1 MRKEGIRGIF
11 PPEVRTAMRKHNFM
25 RAVAATAVVW
35 FAAAPAHALDWNTRR
50 LVDEFTDAQSCRV
63 EPGGEFSRS
72 FVRGMTGAFRTL
84 HFYAENRNGEVR
96 AGFMSEPLIAI
107 PGDVQI
113 RVDSNPLTTI
123 TAADTPLDLAPSY
136 TMPPTPGFTPEQQA
150 QLEQTMRSSMAI
162 ASPYRV
168 VTGERAVALLR
179 EIVGGRDVRW
189 RVVSINAAA
198 SGTGTVR
205 VRGLREALTECGI
218 DLATPAAV
226 AP

>member
-1 MRKEGIRGIF
+1 
-11 PPEVRTAMRKHNFM
+11 M
-25 RAVAATAVVW
+25 RALVVIALAWLVAS
-35 FAAAPAHALDWNTRR
+35 PASALDWNTRR

-84 HFYAENRNGEVR
+84 HFYAENRNGEIR

-123 TAADTPLDLAPSY
+123 TAADTPLDLAPTY
-136 TMPPTPGFTPEQQA
+136 TIPATPGLTAEQQA
-150 QLEQTMRSSMAI
+150 QLEQTLRASMAI

-179 EIVGGRDVRW
+179 EIVGGSEVRW

-205 VRGLREALTECGI
+205 VRGLREALIECGI
-218 DLATPAAV
+218 SLDPPVTVTP
-226 AP
+226 